1 MEKLTAGK
9 ILGHSVLLKKIEAES
24 QRKSLRPKSLSYNK
38 NLMQRLDADFLE
50 KDDVVVA
57 VILEAD
63 EALVGA
69 SAALRFEIEFALG
82 NGLAFGVVRD
92 GDIVKNNDGARAV
105 ERDDHGVPLRTGLTG
120 LGERLGQGIKR
131 AGNVIFIFVRSF
143 GMIVDLDFV
152 TVMDR
157 HPFLARLDEDANE
170 DSGIIV

>member
-63 EALVGA
+63 VALVGA
-69 SAALRFEIEFALG
+69 SAPLRFEIEFALG
-82 NGLAFGVVRD
+82 NGLALGVV
-92 GDIVKNNDGARAV
+92 GDVYIVQ
-105 ERDDHGVPLRTGLTG
+105 EDHGVGAVQCDDHSVPFGAGLAVF
-120 LGERLGQGIKR
+120 GEL
-131 AGNVIFIFVRSF
+131 
-143 GMIVDLDFV
+143 
-152 TVMDR
+152 
-157 HPFLARLDEDANE
+157 
-170 DSGIIV
+170 